1 MASMCFSKIVYITPG
16 LQDYLII
23 ADESCT

>member
-1 MASMCFSKIVYITPG
+1 MCFSKIVYITPG